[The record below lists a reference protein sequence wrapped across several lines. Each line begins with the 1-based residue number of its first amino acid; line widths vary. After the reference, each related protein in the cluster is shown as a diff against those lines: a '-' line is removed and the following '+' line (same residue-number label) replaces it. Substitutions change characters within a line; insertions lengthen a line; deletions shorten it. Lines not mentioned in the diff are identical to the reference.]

1 MVNFFVSLPFLAG
14 VPVALIIYYLL
25 PTARLQAPFL
35 IGTSLVIF
43 WFAAGGQV
51 LLVCFAALVTALASL
66 ATVQTQP
73 SCRRL
78 GLSIGVALNLA
89 LLMFFK
95 YKRLLIPEAA
105 YRQLFGASP
114 AMSALYDYALPVGI
128 SFYVFHGI
136 SLIVDT
142 YRDRAVIDAAA
153 EAPNLLTHLVKTW
166 NYVTFF
172 PQIVA
177 GPIVKGKAFYGQI
190 RCKRLADVRWW
201 GAISALSQ
209 GYFLKE
215 VIANNLN
222 QSTAAMTNPML
233 WAARPSVELLAMLI
247 GYSAQIFADFAGYSL
262 IAIGLGRLFGYELP
276 INFHRPYFA
285 DSFAAFWRS
294 WHISLSSW
302 LRDYLYIPLGGNRRG
317 PVRTYFNLAIVMFLG
332 GLWHGPEW
340 KYAFWGLAHG
350 MALSTER
357 FGRELAERR
366 GWSLGSLAAQAVH
379 PFRVVLVFA
388 YVTVAWLLFR
398 MPSIT
403 DAAAFLG
410 AIIHWHGSTQLYTA
424 ANLRIL
430 WVLSAVVLVHHVLSY
445 LREREFLPRPVLALE
460 PAFYGSLLALAW
472 MAGGK
477 ETAFIYF
484 QF

>member
-25 PTARLQAPFL
+25 PTARLQVPFL

-43 WFAAGGQV
+43 WFAAGSQV
-51 LLVCFAALVTALASL
+51 LLVLFAALVTALTSL
-66 ATVQTQP
+66 AAVQARP
-73 SCRRL
+73 ARRRL
-78 GLSIGVALNLA
+78 GLSIGVGLNLA
-89 LLMFFK
+89 LLIFFK
-95 YKRLLIPEAA
+95 YKRLLIPEAL
-105 YRQLFGASP
+105 YRELFAGSP
-114 AMSALYDYALPVGI
+114 SMAALYDYALPVGI

-136 SLIVDT
+136 SLIVDS
-142 YRDRAVIDAAA
+142 YRDHGVIAASA
-153 EAPNLLTHLVKTW
+153 EPPKLTAHLLKTG
-166 NYVTFF
+166 NYITFF

-190 RCKRLADVRWW
+190 HRKRLADVRWW
-201 GAISALSQ
+201 EAIRALSQ

-222 QSTAAMTNPML
+222 QSTAPMTNSML
-233 WAARPSVELLAMLI
+233 WAAKPSVELVAMLV

-285 DSFAAFWRS
+285 DSFATFWRS

-317 PVRTYFNLAIVMFLG
+317 PLRTYLNLGIVMFLG

-350 MALSTER
+350 LALSAER
-357 FGRELAERR
+357 FGRELAERW
-366 GWSLGSLAAQAVH
+366 GWSLGRLAAQAVY
-379 PFRVVLVFA
+379 PLRVALVFA
-388 YVTVAWLLFR
+388 YVTLAWLLFR
-398 MPSIT
+398 MPSVT
-403 DAAAFLG
+403 DVTSFLG
-410 AIIHWHGSTQLYTA
+410 AIIHWHGSRQLYTA

-430 WVLSAVVLVHHVLSY
+430 WGLSALVLVHHALSY
-445 LREREFLPRPVLALE
+445 LRERDFLPQPVLALE

-472 MAGGK
+472 VAGGK

>member
-1 MVNFFVSLPFLAG
+1 MVNFFVSRAFLIG
-14 VPVALIIYYLL
+14 VPVALTIYYLL
-25 PTARLQAPFL
+25 PTARLQVPLL

-43 WFAAGGQV
+43 WFAAGNQV
-51 LLVCFAALVTALASL
+51 LLVCFAALVTAMTSL
-66 ATVQTQP
+66 GVVQAQP
-73 SCRRL
+73 VRRRL
-78 GLSIGVALNLA
+78 ALWIGVALNLG
-89 LLMFFK
+89 LLIFFK
-95 YKRLLIPEAA
+95 YKRLLIPETL
-105 YRQLFGASP
+105 YRELFGTSP
-114 AMSALYDYALPVGI
+114 VMSAIYNFALPVGI

-136 SLIVDT
+136 SLVVDS
-142 YRDRAVIDAAA
+142 YRDRAVIDAST
-153 EAPNLLTHLVKTW
+153 EPPNTMTHLVKTY
-166 NYVTFF
+166 NYITFF

-190 RCKRLADVRWW
+190 RRKRLGDVRWW
-201 GAISALSQ
+201 DAISALSQ

-222 QSTAAMTNPML
+222 QSTAAMTSTVL
-233 WAARPSVELLAMLI
+233 WSSKPSVELVVMLV
-247 GYSAQIFADFAGYSL
+247 GYSAQIFADFAGYTL

-285 DSFAAFWRS
+285 DSFGDFWRR

-317 PVRTYFNLAIVMFLG
+317 RVRTYLNLGIVMFLG

-340 KYAFWGLAHG
+340 KYAVWGMAHG
-350 MALSTER
+350 LALSTER
-357 FGRELAERR
+357 
-366 GWSLGSLAAQAVH
+366 LAAEWAKRKGWHLNALAARVIH
-379 PFRVVLVFA
+379 PLRVGFVFA
-388 YVTVAWLLFR
+388 YVTLAWLLFR
-398 MPSIT
+398 MPSIH
-403 DAAAFLG
+403 DVASFLG
-410 AIIHWHGSTQLYTA
+410 AIIHWHSSRQFYTA

-430 WVLSAVVLVHHVLSY
+430 ILLSALVLVHHCLSY
-445 LREREFLPRPVLALE
+445 WRERNLVPQPMLALE

-472 MAGGK
+472 VAGGK

>member
-1 MVNFFVSLPFLAG
+1 MVNFFVSVPFLAG

-25 PTARLQAPFL
+25 PTARLQVPFL

-43 WFAAGGQV
+43 WFAAGSQV
-51 LLVCFAALVTALASL
+51 LLVCFAALVTTLASL
-66 ATVQTQP
+66 AAVQAQP
-73 SCRRL
+73 ARRRL
-78 GLSIGVALNLA
+78 GLSIGVGLNLA
-89 LLMFFK
+89 LLIFFK
-95 YKRLLIPEAA
+95 YKRLLIPETL
-105 YRQLFGASP
+105 YRELFAASP

-136 SLIVDT
+136 SLIVDS
-142 YRDRAVIDAAA
+142 YRDRGVIAASA
-153 EAPNLLTHLVKTW
+153 ERPKLTAHLLKTG
-166 NYVTFF
+166 NYITFF

-190 RCKRLADVRWW
+190 RCKRLGDVRWW
-201 GAISALSQ
+201 DAISALSQ

-222 QSTAAMTNPML
+222 QSTVAMTSPML
-233 WAARPSVELLAMLI
+233 WAAKPSVELVAMLV

-285 DSFAAFWRS
+285 DSFAAFWRR

-317 PVRTYFNLAIVMFLG
+317 PFRTYVNLGIVMFLG

-350 MALSTER
+350 LALSTER
-357 FGRELAERR
+357 YGRELAERR
-366 GWSLGSLAAQAVH
+366 GWRLVPLAAQAVH
-379 PFRVVLVFA
+379 PLRVTVVFA

-398 MPSIT
+398 MPSVT
-403 DAAAFLG
+403 DVTSFLG
-410 AIIHWHGSTQLYTA
+410 AIIHWHGSRQPHTV

-430 WVLSAVVLVHHVLSY
+430 WILSALVLVHHSLSY
-445 LREREFLPRPVLALE
+445 LREREFFPQPLLALE

-472 MAGGK
+472 VAGGK

>member
-1 MVNFFVSLPFLAG
+1 MLNFFVSRAFLVG

-25 PTARLQAPFL
+25 PTARLQVPFL
-35 IGTSLVIF
+35 ISTSLAIF
-43 WFAAGGQV
+43 WFAAGNQV
-51 LLVCFAALVTALASL
+51 LLVCFAALVTAVTSL
-66 ATVQTQP
+66 GAVQAQP
-73 SCRRL
+73 VRRRL
-78 GLSIGVALNLA
+78 GLWIGVALNLA
-89 LLMFFK
+89 LLIFFK
-95 YKRLLIPEAA
+95 YKRLLIPETL
-105 YRQLFGASP
+105 YRELFGASP
-114 AMSALYDYALPVGI
+114 VMSAVYDFALPVGI

-136 SLIVDT
+136 SLIVDS
-142 YRDRAVIDAAA
+142 YRDRSVIDALL
-153 EAPNLLTHLVKTW
+153 EPPNAMTHLVKTY
-166 NYVTFF
+166 NYITFF

-190 RCKRLADVRWW
+190 RRKRPGDVRWW
-201 GAISALSQ
+201 DAITALSQ

-222 QSTAAMTNPML
+222 QSTVAMTNAAL
-233 WAARPSVELLAMLI
+233 WAPKPSVELVAMLV

-285 DSFAAFWRS
+285 DSFAAFWRR

-317 PVRTYFNLAIVMFLG
+317 RVRTYLNLGIVMFLG

-340 KYAFWGLAHG
+340 KYAFWGMAHG
-350 MALSTER
+350 LALSTER
-357 FGRELAERR
+357 LAREWAERR
-366 GWSLGSLAAQAVH
+366 GWRLNPLAARVIH
-379 PFRVVLVFA
+379 PIRVGFVFA
-388 YVTVAWLLFR
+388 YVTTAWLLFR
-398 MPSIT
+398 MPSVT
-403 DAAAFLG
+403 DVTSFLG
-410 AIIHWHGSTQLYTA
+410 AIIHWHSSQEFYTA

-430 WVLSAVVLVHHVLSY
+430 ILLSALVLVYHCLSY
-445 LREREFLPRPVLALE
+445 WRERNLVPQPVLALE
-460 PAFYGSLLALAW
+460 PAFFGSLVALACV
-472 MAGGK
+472 AGGK

>member
-25 PTARLQAPFL
+25 PTARLQVPFL
-35 IGTSLVIF
+35 IGTSLIIF

-66 ATVQTQP
+66 AAVQTQATR
-73 SCRRL
+73 RRL

-89 LLMFFK
+89 LLIFFK
-95 YKRLLIPEAA
+95 YKRLLIPEAL

-114 AMSALYDYALPVGI
+114 AISALYDYVLPVGI

-136 SLIVDT
+136 SLIVDS
-142 YRDRAVIDAAA
+142 YRDRTVIDAAA
-153 EAPNLLTHLVKTW
+153 EAPNLFAHLARTW
-166 NYVTFF
+166 NYITFF

-190 RCKRLADVRWW
+190 RRKRYPDVRWW
-201 GAISALSQ
+201 DAISALSQ

-222 QSTAAMTNPML
+222 QSTAPMTNPML
-233 WAARPSVELLAMLI
+233 WAAKPSVELVAMLI

-317 PVRTYFNLAIVMFLG
+317 PVRTYFNLAIVMVLG

-366 GWSLGSLAAQAVH
+366 GWSLGPLAAQAIH
-379 PFRVVLVFA
+379 PLRVTLVFA

-403 DAAAFLG
+403 DVTSFLE
-410 AIIHWHGSTQLYTA
+410 AIIHWHGSQQLYTG

-430 WVLSAVVLVHHVLSY
+430 WGLSALVLVHHGLSY

-460 PAFYGSLLALAW
+460 PAFYGSLLALACVV
-472 MAGGK
+472 GGK

>member
-1 MVNFFVSLPFLAG
+1 MVNFFVSRAFLIG
-14 VPVALIIYYLL
+14 VPIALTIYYLL
-25 PTARLQAPFL
+25 PTARLQVPFL

-43 WFAAGGQV
+43 WLAAGSQV
-51 LLVCFAALVTALASL
+51 LLVCFAALVTALTSL
-66 ATVQTQP
+66 GTVRVQP
-73 SCRRL
+73 TRRRL
-78 GLSIGVALNLA
+78 ALSIGVGLNLA
-89 LLMFFK
+89 LLIFFK
-95 YKRLLIPEAA
+95 YKRLLIPETL
-105 YRQLFGASP
+105 YHGLFGTGP
-114 AMSALYDYALPVGI
+114 AMSAIYDFALPVGI

-136 SLIVDT
+136 SLIVDS
-142 YRDRAVIDAAA
+142 YRDHAVIDASA
-153 EAPNLLTHLVKTW
+153 EPPNAITHLVKTY
-166 NYVTFF
+166 NYITFF

-190 RCKRLADVRWW
+190 RRKRLGDVRWW
-201 GAISALSQ
+201 DAVSALAQ

-222 QSTAAMTNPML
+222 QSTAAMTNPIL
-233 WAARPSVELLAMLI
+233 WASKPSVELVAMLV

-285 DSFAAFWRS
+285 DSFAAFWRR

-302 LRDYLYIPLGGNRRG
+302 LRDYLYIPLGGSRRG
-317 PVRTYFNLAIVMFLG
+317 PLRTYLNLGIVMFLG

-340 KYAFWGLAHG
+340 KYAFWGVAHG
-350 MALSTER
+350 LALATER
-357 FGRELAERR
+357 VARELAGRR
-366 GWSLGSLAAQAVH
+366 RWRLNPLAARAIH
-379 PFRVVLVFA
+379 PFRVAFVFA
-388 YVTVAWLLFR
+388 YVTIAWLLFR
-398 MPSIT
+398 MPSVSDVT
-403 DAAAFLG
+403 SFLA
-410 AIIHWHGSTQLYTA
+410 AIIHWHGARQFYTS

-430 WVLSAVVLVHHVLSY
+430 MLLSALVLVHHSLSY
-445 LREREFLPRPVLALE
+445 LRERNLVPQPVLALE

-472 MAGGK
+472 VAGGK